1 MKRTYKQS
9 LIAAALALSFGQAM
23 SQEAPAGAVD
33 IGAAP
38 AVVVDPVAPPPV
50 AADPAAAP
58 AEAGAGGTGV
68 PAPVANGGGVPN
80 PPRSN
85 NSSSSSST
93 ASSGQSSSS
102 SVAMEWTVGGRLDA
116 EGTANASTT
125 QTTTN
130 NVSSNT
136 LRSPNRAIIENG
148 AVDGASGNIGLNMAA
163 GTGNLQGNATA
174 IASTTEK
181 DVFASATSYANQ
193 TTMTNFS
200 FNVDDSANDATMD
213 AALAGASGNIGVNL
227 AAGAGNTQ
235 SNQLAMVESSGSR
248 VSRASVAID
257 QTASG
262 NQSQSSSSFESTNSA
277 NTARIMSG
285 ALAQASGNIG
295 VSITAGVGNA
305 QANAMSVSVV
315 R

>member
-1 MKRTYKQS
+1 
-9 LIAAALALSFGQAM
+9 
-23 SQEAPAGAVD
+23 
-33 IGAAP
+33 
-38 AVVVDPVAPPPV
+38 
-50 AADPAAAP
+50 
-58 AEAGAGGTGV
+58 
-68 PAPVANGGGVPN
+68 
-80 PPRSN
+80 
-85 NSSSSSST
+85 
-93 ASSGQSSSS
+93 
-102 SVAMEWTVGGRLDA
+102 
-116 EGTANASTT
+116 
-125 QTTTN
+125 
-130 NVSSNT
+130 
-136 LRSPNRAIIENG
+136 
-148 AVDGASGNIGLNMAA
+148 MAA

-174 IASTTEK
+174 IASTTDK

-193 TTMTNFS
+193 TTMINFS

-227 AAGAGNTQ
+227 AAGSGNTQ

-262 NQSQSSSSFESTNSA
+262 NQSQSASSFESTNSA

-295 VSITAGVGNA
+295 VSIAAGVGNA